1 MAGCSPGLQS
11 RRFED
16 RLPKRWLGRLDDGPP
31 AEYRHGDLLLWKT
44 LALVLPAAIS
54 ETL

>member
-1 MAGCSPGLQS
+1 MAGCSLGLQS

-16 RLPKRWLGRLDDGPP
+16 RLPKRWLERLDEGPS
-31 AEYRHGDLLLWKT
+31 AEYRHGDLQVWKT
-44 LALVLPAAIS
+44 LALALLAAIS